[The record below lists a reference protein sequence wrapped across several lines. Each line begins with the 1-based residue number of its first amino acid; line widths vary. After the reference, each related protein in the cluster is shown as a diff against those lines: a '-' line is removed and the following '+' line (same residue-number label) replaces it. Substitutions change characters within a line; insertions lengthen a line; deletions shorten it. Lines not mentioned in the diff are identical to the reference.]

1 MRILIATDAFPPA
14 SGGSGWSTYE
24 LARGLRARGHEIVLV
39 QTYSEG
45 SPVPPGYDG
54 FDVIGFPAFAPPVPF
69 VRNYF
74 RNERLYD
81 RLSGFLRERVRR
93 ERIELIHAQHV
104 LTGPPAV
111 RAAHAAGIPSVCTV
125 RDYWPVCYW
134 NDILQDPHA
143 GCICPGCSASAMTRC
158 LPPRAGAAWPLT
170 LPMIPYMRANLRGKQ
185 RALGAA
191 DAIVAVSRQ
200 VAADLRQR
208 SPRLARARIETIP
221 NGVDV
226 SGVRAEA
233 HGSTRPIAEPYAL
246 FVGKLARNKGVD
258 SLVGVAD
265 RAALDLPLVVVGD
278 GPERA
283 ALAASAGRSNR
294 DVRLM
299 GWLDRKEVFRW
310 LHHASFLI
318 FPSNCP
324 ETLSRVLIEASA
336 LSIPIAAMDTGGT
349 PDIIVDEE
357 TGLLSGSVTEL
368 AFHVARLAGDVAL
381 RQRLGA
387 AAGKRAESHFDVP
400 VVLNRMEQLY
410 RDVTARHRR
419 N

>member
-24 LARGLRARGHEIVLV
+24 LARGLRARGHELVIV
-39 QTYSEG
+39 QTYSEK
-45 SPVPPGYDG
+45 SSVPPGHDG
-54 FDVIGFPAFAPPVPF
+54 FEVIGFPAFAPRVPF

-74 RNERLYD
+74 RNERLYE
-81 RLSGFLRERVRR
+81 RLSGFLLELVRR
-93 ERIELIHAQHV
+93 NRIDLIHAQHV

-111 RAAHAAGIPSVCTV
+111 RAAHAAGVPSVCTV
-125 RDYWPVCYW
+125 RDYWPLCYW
-134 NDILQDPHA
+134 NDILQDPRA
-143 GCICPGCSASAMTRC
+143 GCICPGCSPAAMTRC

-185 RALGAA
+185 RALSGAN
-191 DAIVAVSRQ
+191 AIVAVSRQ

-208 SPRLARARIETIP
+208 SPALARARIETIP

-226 SGVRAEA
+226 SDVRANV
-233 HGSTRPIAEPYAL
+233 HGTAGPMAEPYAV

-258 SLVGVAD
+258 SLVEVAE
-265 RAALDLPLVVVGD
+265 RAALDLPLVVIGD

-283 ALAASAGRSNR
+283 SLTASAARAKR
-294 DVRLM
+294 DIRLM
-299 GWLDRKEVFRW
+299 GWLDREEVFRW
-310 LHHASFLI
+310 LAHATFLI

-336 LSIPIAAMDTGGT
+336 LSVPIAAMNTGGT
-349 PDIIVDEE
+349 SDIIVDEE
-357 TGLLSGSVTEL
+357 TGLLSRSVVEL
-368 AFHVARLAGDVAL
+368 ASDVARLAGDVAL
-381 RQRLGA
+381 RQRLSA
-387 AAGKRAESHFDVP
+387 AAGKRAESYFDVP
-400 VVLNRMEQLY
+400 VVLDRMEQLY
-410 RDVTARHRR
+410 RDVIAGYRR